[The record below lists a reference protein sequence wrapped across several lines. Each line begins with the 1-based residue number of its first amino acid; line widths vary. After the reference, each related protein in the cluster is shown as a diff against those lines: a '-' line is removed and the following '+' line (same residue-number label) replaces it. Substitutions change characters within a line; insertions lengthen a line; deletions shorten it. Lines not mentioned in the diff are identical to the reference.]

1 MNELTNYQQWQADCF
16 GDILPEPTVLPSG
29 DVEGKNEELNRFSE
43 WVELQAEQQLFE
55 YEKD

>member
-1 MNELTNYQQWQADCF
+1 MNELTNYEQWQLDRF
-16 GDILPEPTVLPSG
+16 GDILPEPIVLPSG